1 MAQPL
6 VETSADSWAES
17 NIDLLT
23 SDGEVEL
30 DEAQGDVPGPVVIG
44 LAVTAP
50 VDTTLEPVDPEVD
63 INGTATETRVA
74 VIGDSDFASNFALG
88 IQGNRDFFLNTVNW
102 LAQQENLVAIRPRQP
117 EDRRI
122 TLTANQQRRIFW
134 LSLVFLPGL
143 VLGTGIYSWWQRR
156 S

>member
-1 MAQPL
+1 M
-6 VETSADSWAES
+6 
-17 NIDLLT
+17 
-23 SDGEVEL
+23 
-30 DEAQGDVPGPVVIG
+30 
-44 LAVTAP
+44 
-50 VDTTLEPVDPEVD
+50 D
-63 INGTATETRVA
+63 INRTATETRIV
-74 VIGDSDFASNFALG
+74 VIGDSDFASNYALG
-88 IQGNRDFFLNTVNW
+88 IQGNRDLFLNTVNW
-102 LAQQENLVAIRPRQP
+102 LAQQENLVAIRARQP

>member
-6 VETSADSWAES
+6 VEASADSWAES

-74 VIGDSDFASNFALG
+74 VTGDSDCA
-88 IQGNRDFFLNTVNW
+88 
-102 LAQQENLVAIRPRQP
+102 
-117 EDRRI
+117 
-122 TLTANQQRRIFW
+122 
-134 LSLVFLPGL
+134 
-143 VLGTGIYSWWQRR
+143 
-156 S
+156 